1 MNATAGSGRV
11 QKKTLD
17 VAISGARE
25 FWNDFNVSTHFE
37 TQSRLHGIFREL
49 SFQVVGNSSH
59 WTMFADLVNA
69 AVKLDENISDETIY
83 EIFRLTGVCVE

>member
-17 VAISGARE
+17 AAISGRGS
-25 FWNDFNVSTHFE
+25 FGTISTFHALRNAE
-37 TQSRLHGIFREL
+37 PPSRDFREL
-49 SFQVVGNSSH
+49 SFRSSAIRAH
-59 WTMFADLVNA
+59 WTLFADLVNA
-69 AVKLDENISDETIY
+69 AVKLDENISDKTIY